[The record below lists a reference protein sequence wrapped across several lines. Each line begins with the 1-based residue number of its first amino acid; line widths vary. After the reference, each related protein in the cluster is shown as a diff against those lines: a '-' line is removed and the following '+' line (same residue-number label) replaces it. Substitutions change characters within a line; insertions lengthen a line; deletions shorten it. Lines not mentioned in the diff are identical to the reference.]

1 MPIASSLMFSFV
13 AIITAIGAH
22 LADYSSTHLFNP
34 AWPGHAKYH
43 AGHTTALSALLG
55 VLTLFFAWRPG
66 GDVLSNLIA
75 AAGFASIYWI
85 SQSLAIVYPNTLFFD
100 PEFDLPKNYILGLP
114 AQAMFQIVFLSI
126 TLVAFLW
133 GLRSVL

>member
-1 MPIASSLMFSFV
+1 M
-13 AIITAIGAH
+13 
-22 LADYSSTHLFNP
+22 
-34 AWPGHAKYH
+34 
-43 AGHTTALSALLG
+43 ALSALLG